1 MCGYRTGISVHGY
14 TNRILIII
22 IIMIDYL
29 SDGVICM
36 HNIRQNFEH
45 DINLKF
51 CLENK
56 PGALSTIGK
65 ETAKPFSPG

>member
-1 MCGYRTGISVHGY
+1 MSGCRTGIIVYGY
-14 TNRILIII
+14 INRILIII
-22 IIMIDYL
+22 IIIIDYVL
-29 SDGVICM
+29 DGVICM

-65 ETAKPFSPG
+65 DTAKPFSPG